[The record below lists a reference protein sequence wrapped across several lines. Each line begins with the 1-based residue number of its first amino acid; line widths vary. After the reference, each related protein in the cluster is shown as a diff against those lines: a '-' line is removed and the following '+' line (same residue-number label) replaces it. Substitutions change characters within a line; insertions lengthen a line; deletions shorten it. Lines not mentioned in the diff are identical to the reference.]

1 MSACCKGLGSHVRE
15 AAGKASQPVGR
26 PTAPKV
32 ELLLLRHGA
41 TPGNA
46 QHRYVGRGTDEP
58 LSAEGRAQCR
68 RLGVCPDVRTVY
80 TSPLLRA
87 RQTAE
92 LCFPQAR
99 LVPVAGLEEFDF
111 GSFEGKSADEM
122 ADDAAYRAW
131 VEGGC
136 SGRCPQGESRAQFV
150 WRTCQAL
157 VRLLKDA
164 VRRGERKVYVVAHG
178 GTIMAALSQ
187 LAAQGG
193 GPDSYFTWHVGTCE
207 GYQATACVGE
217 RVVLTNCHHF
227 TQLP

>member
-1 MSACCKGLGSHVRE
+1 MSA
-15 AAGKASQPVGR
+15 AA
-26 PTAPKV
+26 KV

-46 QHRYVGRGTDEP
+46 QRRYVGRKTDEP
-58 LSAEGRAQCR
+58 LSEEGCAQCQ
-68 RLGVCPDVRTVY
+68 RLGVRPDVRTVY

-99 LVPVAGLEEFDF
+99 LVPVSGLEEFDF
-111 GSFEGKSADEM
+111 GVFEGKSADDM

-136 SGRCPQGESRAQFV
+136 VGRCPQGESRAEFV
-150 WRTCQAL
+150 RRTCQAL
-157 VRLLKDA
+157 VDLLRDA
-164 VRRGERKVYVVAHG
+164 AQRGERQVYVVAHG
-178 GTIMAALSQ
+178 GTIMAALSE
-187 LAAQGG
+187 LSARGG
-193 GPDSYFTWHVGTCE
+193 GPDSYFTWHAGTCE
-207 GYQATACVGE
+207 GYQATAHVGE